1 MGPGLAGKGS
11 RAQAPLR
18 LLASSPRAVA
28 RALQDAPPPLSDV
41 TTHDVTKGE
50 KMEAKVIQLIEP
62 VSTCLS
68 TPVHYMVC
76 EAGFEIKEKHAINN
90 FVSDSGEIFWSAI
103 TEHIHYGESG
113 QSLEYINSVRSLGP
127 VCESV
132 HLHFQSLTMEQFE
145 DQFLLWFQ
153 WTNCSEIF
161 LEMLRTVKDPDVTAI
176 ALSLMKLT
184 SCLERALGDVL
195 LLIGKECPFL
205 LRDLLA
211 SQELAKVFGQS
222 VMDVLRVFI
231 GSPDGLNLR
240 NILWHGFA
248 SPQEIPVKYFS
259 MLLFLTAGL
268 GQLLKNYLLE
278 TQTSLVHRPYVP
290 FNILEELHI
299 FPDLNQELLSL
310 AEELVMKSNIVLK
323 NMVPF
328 WITAVTSFR
337 QSRFA
342 DCVILLLPQ
351 LESGL
356 RLLFTRVNKC
366 PSRLMTAESTSL
378 YTTFDEILAKQLN
391 NEEINQL
398 PLLLGE
404 SAMEFL
410 WDFLNHQEG
419 PRVRD
424 HMSHGESNLKNFPRE
439 IANSI
444 LAFSIT
450 LLYRFSTD
458 DVGAIKS
465 NTLLE
470 PLMSCGN
477 YYCSK
482 FHPAAILKKQVVK
495 CIRSITVWSDLPIL
509 PEEEVQEIARLGKD
523 VDFPCIFVTADIFSQ
538 LQPYLPQTIR
548 ISGDPVNSL
557 LTEKLLTELCSKHV
571 CVLFCPRTVL
581 EIIVVLH
588 QITTQSHQVS
598 SQVISTCETRYK
610 QWVNKSLRSRQR
622 NNYLRMRRSIIF
634 LSPVLQLILIL
645 ITLELMSIHTVC
657 EKNASDYQQY
667 LKFLKFILQYT
678 ENLVTYTKPEKNK
691 WEETV
696 TLTEKAMLKIKTF
709 LGKQLALVQLA
720 K

>member
-1 MGPGLAGKGS
+1 MNTDP
-11 RAQAPLR
+11 
-18 LLASSPRAVA
+18 VFVE
-28 RALQDAPPPLSDV
+28 DA
-41 TTHDVTKGE
+41 
-50 KMEAKVIQLIEP
+50 VIQLIEP

-90 FVSDSGEIFWSAI
+90 IVSDSGQ
-103 TEHIHYGESG
+103 TLQY
-113 QSLEYINSVRSLGP
+113 LKSVRSLGP

-132 HLHFQSLTMEQFE
+132 HLHLQSLTVEQFE
-145 DQFLLWFQ
+145 DCFMLWFQ

-161 LEMLRTVKDPDVTAI
+161 LEMLPTIKGPDATAI
-176 ALSLMKLT
+176 ALSLMKLM

-211 SQELAKVFGQS
+211 SQELAKVFGQP

-268 GQLLKNYLLE
+268 GQLLKNYLLQ
-278 TQTSLVHRPYVP
+278 TQTSLVHRPYVA
-290 FNILEELHI
+290 FTGLEELHI

-310 AEELVMKSNIVLK
+310 AEELVMKSNIVLR

-366 PSRLMTAESTSL
+366 PSRLMTAESSSL
-378 YTTFDEILAKQLN
+378 YTTFDEMLAKQLN
-391 NEEINQL
+391 SEEVNQL

-404 SAMEFL
+404 SAM
-410 WDFLNHQEG
+410 
-419 PRVRD
+419 
-424 HMSHGESNLKNFPRE
+424 
-439 IANSI
+439 
-444 LAFSIT
+444 
-450 LLYRFSTD
+450 D

-465 NTLLE
+465 HTLID
-470 PLMSCGN
+470 PIMSCGN
-477 YYCSK
+477 YYRSK
-482 FHPAAILKKQVVK
+482 FHPAALLKKQVLK
-495 CIRSITVWSDLPIL
+495 CIRSITVWSNLPVV
-509 PEEEVQEIARLGKD
+509 PEKQVQEIAGLGKD

-538 LQPYLPQTIR
+538 LQPYLPQNIR
-548 ISGDPVNSL
+548 ISGDPMNSL
-557 LTEKLLTELCSKHV
+557 LTE
-571 CVLFCPRTVL
+571 
-581 EIIVVLH
+581 
-588 QITTQSHQVS
+588 
-598 SQVISTCETRYK
+598 
-610 QWVNKSLRSRQR
+610 N
-622 NNYLRMRRSIIF
+622 IIF

-645 ITLELMSIHTVC
+645 ITLELISIHTVC

-678 ENLVTYTKPEKNK
+678 ENLVTYTSPEKNK
-691 WEETV
+691 WDETV
-696 TLTEKAMLKIKTF
+696 TLTKKAMLKIRTF
-709 LGKQLALVQLA
+709 LGKQIALARFTKAFRRGHLTIVVEKQL
-720 K
+720 KISRQ